1 MESSDPHSIEAGSL
15 DRTGDGV
22 LLLYRRDSIIVS
34 GANVNW
40 RAQKICAGLNPPV
53 SIAQVVFICT
63 GDVDAGDA
71 TAVPRE
77 QRRHVTNTFSSS
89 RKTCTRH
96 RPLVRSGKTVMQGG
110 DRGEGHCATPCG
122 CVVARVLR
130 AISGQ
135 KHPPFMKADAPIKLD
150 QIISILTLEIA
161 GGTNHQDGPAL
172 SWIKIWRSG
181 QYGDRVWR
189 HDIPSLRG
197 QRFFLRTE
205 GRT

>member
-89 RKTCTRH
+89 RKTCTHH

-110 DRGEGHCATPCG
+110 DRGEGHCAPPCG

-135 KHPPFMKADAPIKLD
+135 KHPAFSESDCAIKLD
-150 QIISILTLEIA
+150 EIISILTFEIA
-161 GGTNHQDGPAL
+161 RGTGYQHWPAL
-172 SWIKIWRSG
+172 SRVEICRCR
-181 QYGDRVWR
+181 QYGDCIRR
-189 HDIPSLRG
+189 NDISRS
-197 QRFFLRTE
+197 E
-205 GRT
+205 E

>member
-34 GANVNW
+34 GADVNW
-40 RAQKICAGLNPPV
+40 RAQKICAGLDPPV

-96 RPLVRSGKTVMQGG
+96 RPLVRSGKTVVQGG
-110 DRGEGHCATPCG
+110 DCGEGHRSAPRG
-122 CVVARVLR
+122 GVVARR
-130 AISGQ
+130 
-135 KHPPFMKADAPIKLD
+135 
-150 QIISILTLEIA
+150 
-161 GGTNHQDGPAL
+161 
-172 SWIKIWRSG
+172 
-181 QYGDRVWR
+181 
-189 HDIPSLRG
+189 
-197 QRFFLRTE
+197 LRTVA
-205 GRT
+205 RKQQPAFCKSNSAIKVD